1 MGSWLVFS
9 GCALL
14 TLGSCARPSAPTIR
28 PEKATVMA
36 ITERGIDLQVE
47 LQAVN
52 PNRVDL
58 SARSITAK
66 VTLNGKYDIGTM
78 TVPSGINL
86 PAGKPTELVI
96 PLSMKWNDIAALAGL
111 ASVTE
116 SAIPYSVEGIVTL
129 GGDLIHA
136 DVPFRM
142 EGSLPKDQLIAAA
155 LRSLPPLPFL
165 GLPPA
170 IHP

>member
-1 MGSWLVFS
+1 MGTWLVGF
-9 GCALL
+9 GCAAL
-14 TLGSCARPSAPTIR
+14 TLVGCSRPSPPTIR
-28 PEKATVMA
+28 PEKVAVTA
-36 ITERGIDLQVE
+36 ITETGIELQVE
-47 LQAVN
+47 LEAVN

-58 SARSITAK
+58 SARSVTAK
-66 VTLNGKYDIGTM
+66 VTLNGNYELGTI

-86 PAGKPTELVI
+86 PAGKPTELDI
-96 PLSMKWNDIAALAGL
+96 PLTMKWNDLAALAGL
-111 ASVTE
+111 ASVKE
-116 SAIPYSVEGIVTL
+116 SAIPYTVEGTVTL

-142 EGSLPKDQLIAAA
+142 DGSLAKDQLIAAA

-170 IHP
+170 ARP